1 MKDDTNKKP
10 QTEDSFVKKALKGIG
25 RFILKLILWSLIDE
39 IREIIKTLGPLDHYS
54 NSLLVSS

>member
-1 MKDDTNKKP
+1 MTDDTNKKP
-10 QTEDSFVKKALKGIG
+10 QTEDSFVKKALKRTV

-39 IREIIKTLGPLDHYS
+39 IREIIKILGPLDHYS